1 MANRFLSMRCA
12 RQGRW
17 LPVPAALLVAGFLVL
32 AQGCTLATASPRL
45 VVNGV
50 GRVEAVPDLAEF
62 SLRVEVVADTAVA
75 AQQQVEQRIAQ
86 IFQVAA
92 QHQLRDEQIDASQ
105 VVVRPDYRWE
115 KQRRVYRG
123 ELVQRQVRLRL
134 LDVTR
139 YGSLI
144 DALVGIEGVALAHV
158 SLGFQ
163 DLESHEH
170 SALGQAVRNA
180 QARARVAADAA
191 GLGLGPLQRLEAV
204 GGTGAIARPQVA
216 ALRADAEQAASQW
229 QLRPQEIEQRVQLE
243 FALESP

>member
-1 MANRFLSMRCA
+1 MAHRSHSPRPDKQRGWPSALA
-12 RQGRW
+12 VLW
-17 LPVPAALLVAGFLVL
+17 AAGLLVLL
-32 AQGCTLATASPRL
+32 QGCAQATASPRL

-62 SLRVEVVADTAVA
+62 SLRVEAVADTAVA
-75 AQQQVEQRIAQ
+75 AQQVVEQRIAQ
-86 IFQVAA
+86 ILQVAA
-92 QHQLRDEQIDASQ
+92 QHQLHDEQIDASQ

-134 LDVTR
+134 MDVTR

-144 DALVGIEGVALAHV
+144 DALVGIQGIALDQV

-163 DLESHEH
+163 DLKSHEH
-170 SALGQAVRNA
+170 NALGQAVRDA

-191 GLGLGPLQRLEAV
+191 GLSLGPLQRLEAV